1 VRRGKKLCTY
11 IVSRGRIVVSDE
23 LEISEWRES
32 RLALSLLMFESTFET
47 STSLVRTTADKK
59 QRTVHMTIVAAL

>member
-1 VRRGKKLCTY
+1 M
-11 IVSRGRIVVSDE
+11 SDE